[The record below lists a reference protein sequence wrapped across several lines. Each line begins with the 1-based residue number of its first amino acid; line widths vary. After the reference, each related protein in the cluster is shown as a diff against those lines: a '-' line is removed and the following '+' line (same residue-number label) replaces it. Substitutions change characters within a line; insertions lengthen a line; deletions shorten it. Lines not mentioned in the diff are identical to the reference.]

1 MCVLINIRLVPIY
14 LCFHIVTVSVGVS
27 EDPGHEPD
35 HKAGIQFHTL
45 ESRMDYMGSSV
56 LMGRIS
62 NVSMKLS
69 DEWKLDCI
77 KRGHQ
82 QPGYQRLTR
91 SKR

>member
-1 MCVLINIRLVPIY
+1 M
-14 LCFHIVTVSVGVS
+14 S

-82 QPGYQRLTR
+82 PAYQRLMR
-91 SKR
+91 SKRYDCDIADGLVTWAFNYGRNFLNL